1 MVVKF
6 VGLSQ
11 TCQTLCLN
19 IIEALVEVC
28 GPREMFTAF
37 MEVFQA
43 KHFVLRVRSS
53 EQ

>member
-11 TCQTLCLN
+11 ACQTLCLS

-43 KHFVLRVRSS
+43 KHLVLRVKCS
-53 EQ
+53 E

>member
-11 TCQTLCLN
+11 ACQTLCLN
-19 IIEALVEVC
+19 IIETLVEVC

-43 KHFVLRVRSS
+43 KHVVRRVTSL